1 MYVLLRKT
9 FIPRAGG
16 QLARVV
22 KFASAAAGPVAT
34 HYPPFVKHHE
44 TLVEMQT
51 NSCDRFKDNNFIGT
65 WRNGT
70 FDYVSYGQFGQDVD
84 RFRAVLARY
93 GVVRDDKVSIISNN
107 RLEWAVAY
115 YAANGRGAQLVPLY
129 EAQTEQDWRFIV
141 RNSDA
146 KLLIVATEAI
156 HEKTRSYLTQ
166 DFPCLQ
172 SIICLDGEKSG
183 SGYRQLMAAVQPED
197 VSPPVPLATD
207 DLTAIVYTSG
217 STGNPKGVCLT
228 HRNIIAN
235 LKGICRCTDD
245 GVVCAQQFMYFHRVR
260 YCMGPRSR

>member
-1 MYVLLRKT
+1 MYALRRK
-9 FIPRAGG
+9 IPRAGV
-16 QLARVV
+16 QLARMGR
-22 KFASAAAGPVAT
+22 FSSAAAGPGPGPVDAQCT
-34 HYPPFVKHHE
+34 LYPPFVKHYE
-44 TLVEMQT
+44 TLVEMQ
-51 NSCDRFKDNNFIGT
+51 NISCDRFRDNNFIGT
-65 WRNGT
+65 WKNGK
-70 FDYVSYGQFGQDVD
+70 FDYVSYGQFGQEVD

-93 GVVRDDKVSIISNN
+93 GVHKDDKVAIISNN

-129 EAQTEQDWRFIV
+129 EAQTEKDWRFII

-166 DFPCLQ
+166 DFPSLQ
-172 SIICLDGEKSG
+172 SIICLDGDNSG
-183 SGYRQLMAAVQPED
+183 SGYRKLLAAVQPED
-197 VSPPVPLATD
+197 VSPPVPLAAD

-235 LKGICRCTDD
+235 LKG
-245 GVVCAQQFMYFHRVR
+245 VCIRISMWLYLLNDVL
-260 YCMGPRSR
+260 P